1 MKRLLFLIC
10 CIPVVAGCQQ
20 QTPGNDKSVV
30 RTQITGQK
38 ELGQQLFMHHCAP
51 CHGKQAHGGIAGPDL
66 TASRYKY
73 GKSRSIIIKTIT
85 DGRAGGMPTFGS
97 QLKPEEIEAL
107 ADYLTSVNQ
116 K

>member
-1 MKRLLFLIC
+1 MKKLLLLTC
-10 CIPVVAGCQQ
+10 YVLVATGCRQ
-20 QTPGNDKSVV
+20 QTPGNDTSVA
-30 RTQITGQK
+30 QPQLSAQK

-73 GKSRSIIIKTIT
+73 GKSRGAVIKTISE
-85 DGRAGGMPTFGS
+85 GRAGGMPVFGS

-107 ADYLTSVNQ
+107 ADYLKSVNQ
-116 K
+116 